1 MVQQDYGNRYV
12 LLGANELKFWKVQS
26 IGNHFPLIHLQDVAA
41 TTPEAVTAA
50 LAQLSIDMCRH
61 HFGIGGDGLLAAG
74 MEEGDVRLRM
84 FNPDG
89 TEDFCGNGLR
99 CTAMHAHAQEWVGE
113 VFNIRHLDRVVP
125 VTIKDGMIKT
135 VIGTASYDPKDVPTN
150 IQGELYNETIFAA
163 RIDDWSVVLQGSA
176 LSTGS
181 THVILPTGSMPD
193 DDGFKKISE
202 KLEHDPRFPQRTS
215 VIWSV
220 RDGDALKIRIWERG
234 CGETKGCG
242 TGSSAAAVDWMRR
255 RGEGGRIEV
264 KNPGGSV
271 WVSADSWRHP
281 ITLEGMAET
290 LFEGEFGTSQSQAPI
305 LQSPA

>member
-1 MVQQDYGNRYV
+1 MVPTNHVYRHL
-12 LLGANELKFWKVQS
+12 LLGADELKFWKVES
-26 IGNHFPLIHLQDVAA
+26 IGNHFPLIHLDAVTG
-41 TTPEAVTAA
+41 TTPEEITSA
-50 LAQLSIDMCRH
+50 LTQISIDMCRH
-61 HFGIGGDGLLAAG
+61 HFGIGGDGLLAVG
-74 MEEGDVRLRM
+74 MEEGDLRLRM

-99 CTAMHAHAQEWVGE
+99 CAAQHALDQGWVGE
-113 VFNIRHLDRVVP
+113 AFNIRHLDRVVP
-125 VTIKDGMIKT
+125 VTIKDGLIKT
-135 VIGTASYDPKDVPTN
+135 IIGTASYDPKDVPTN

-181 THVILPTGSMPD
+181 THVILPTGSFPD
-193 DDGFKKISE
+193 DDGFVKISQ

-220 RDGDALKIRIWERG
+220 REGEALKIRIWERG
-234 CGETKGCG
+234 VGETQGCG

-281 ITLEGMAET
+281 ITVEGTAKT
-290 LFEGEFGTSQSQAPI
+290 LFEGEFQASSVNA
-305 LQSPA
+305 QTEQF

>member
-1 MVQQDYGNRYV
+1 M
-12 LLGANELKFWKVQS
+12 KFWKVES
-26 IGNHFPLIHLQDVAA
+26 IGNHFPLIHLDTVSGA
-41 TTPEAVTAA
+41 TPEEITAK
-50 LAQLSIDMCRH
+50 LTQLSIDMCRH
-61 HFGIGGDGLLAAG
+61 HFGIGGDGLLAVG

-89 TEDFCGNGLR
+89 TEDFCGNGIR
-99 CTAMHAHAQEWVGE
+99 CAAMHVHDQGWVGN

-125 VTIKDGMIKT
+125 CTIDGDLIKT
-135 VIGTASYDPKDVPTN
+135 MIGTASYAPKDVPTN

-163 RIDDWSVVLQGSA
+163 RVDDWSVVLQGSA

-181 THVILPTGSMPD
+181 THVILPTGSFPD
-193 DDGFKKISE
+193 DDGFVKISQ

-234 CGETKGCG
+234 VGETQGCG
-242 TGSSAAAVDWMRR
+242 TGSSAAAIDWMRR

-271 WVSADSWRHP
+271 WVSADTWHHP
-281 ITLEGMAET
+281 ITIEGTAHCP
-290 LFEGEFGTSQSQAPI
+290 FEGDFPASATGTASGNPN
-305 LQSPA
+305 

>member
-1 MVQQDYGNRYV
+1 MVQSNHENGDL

-26 IGNHFPLIHLQDVAA
+26 IGNHFPLIHLDSVVAV
-41 TTPEAVTAA
+41 TPEAVTAA
-50 LAQLSIDMCRH
+50 LSQLSIDMCRH
-61 HFGIGGDGLLAAG
+61 HFGIGGDGLLAVG

-89 TEDFCGNGLR
+89 TEDFCGNGIR
-99 CTAMHAHAQEWVGE
+99 CAAMHVHTQGWVGE
-113 VFNIRHLDRVVP
+113 TFNIRHLDRVVP
-125 VTIKDGMIKT
+125 CSIAGGAIKT
-135 VIGTASYDPKDVPTN
+135 EIGTASYDPKDVPTN

-181 THVILPTGSMPD
+181 THVVLPTGSFPD
-193 DDGFKKISE
+193 DDGFAKISS

-215 VIWSV
+215 VIWVV
-220 RDGDALKIRIWERG
+220 RDDKALKIRIWERG
-234 CGETKGCG
+234 VGETKGCG

-271 WVSADSWRHP
+271 WVSADTWHHP
-281 ITLEGMAET
+281 ITIEGTAEC
-290 LFEGEFGTSQSQAPI
+290 LFEGTWGS
-305 LQSPA
+305 

>member
-1 MVQQDYGNRYV
+1 M
-12 LLGANELKFWKVQS
+12 LLGADELKFWKVES
-26 IGNHFPLIHLQDVAA
+26 IGNHFPLIHLASVTGA
-41 TTPEAVTAA
+41 TPDEITKA
-50 LAQLSIDMCRH
+50 LSQLSIDMCHH
-61 HFGIGGDGLLAAG
+61 HFGIGGDGLLAVG

-89 TEDFCGNGLR
+89 TEDFCGNGIR
-99 CTAMHAHAQEWVGE
+99 CAAFHVHAEGWVGE
-113 VFNIRHLDRVVP
+113 TFNVRHLDRVVP
-125 VTIKDGMIKT
+125 VTMADGVIKT
-135 VIGTASYDPKDVPTN
+135 EIGTASYDPKDVPTN
-150 IQGELYNETIFAA
+150 IQGELFNLTIFAA

-181 THVILPTGSMPD
+181 THVILPTGSFPD
-193 DDGFKKISE
+193 DDGFVKISQ

-220 RDGDALKIRIWERG
+220 QDGPALKIRIWERG
-234 CGETKGCG
+234 VGETKGCG

-271 WVSADSWRHP
+271 WVSADTWHHP
-281 ITLEGMAET
+281 ITLEGTAEC
-290 LFEGEFGTSQSQAPI
+290 LFEGEF
-305 LQSPA
+305 

>member
-1 MVQQDYGNRYV
+1 MVPTNHVYRHL
-12 LLGANELKFWKVQS
+12 LLGADELKFWKVES
-26 IGNHFPLIHLQDVAA
+26 IGNHFPLIHLDAVTR
-41 TTPEAVTAA
+41 TTPEEVTAA
-50 LAQLSIDMCRH
+50 LTQLSIDMCRH
-61 HFGIGGDGLLAAG
+61 HFGIGGDGLLAVG
-74 MEEGDVRLRM
+74 MEEGDLRLRM

-99 CTAMHAHAQEWVGE
+99 CAAQHALNQGWVGE
-113 VFNIRHLDRVVP
+113 AFNIRHLDRVVP
-125 VTIKDGMIKT
+125 VTIKDGLIKT
-135 VIGTASYDPKDVPTN
+135 IIGTASYDPKDVPTN

-181 THVILPTGSMPD
+181 THVILPTGSFPD
-193 DDGFKKISE
+193 DDGFVKISQ

-220 RDGDALKIRIWERG
+220 REGEALKIRIWERG
-234 CGETKGCG
+234 VGETQGCG

-281 ITLEGMAET
+281 ITVEGTAKT
-290 LFEGEFGTSQSQAPI
+290 LFEGDFPLDQLTTTSSEP
-305 LQSPA
+305 